1 MKTFLKILDI
11 AIYCILVVFAIM
23 FALIGVSA
31 LFLLIVEGD
40 FMNIYGLAGFAIAWL
55 IWNILR

>member
-1 MKTFLKILDI
+1 MKQFLKIMDI
-11 AIYCILVVFAIM
+11 ATYCILVVFAIM

-40 FMNIYGLAGFAIAWL
+40 LMNIYGLAGFAIAWL
-55 IWNILR
+55 IWNMLR

>member
-1 MKTFLKILDI
+1 MKTFLKTLNV
-11 AIYCILVVFAIM
+11 ATYCMLVVFAIM

-40 FMNIYGLAGFAIAWL
+40 LMNIYGLAGFVMVWI

>member
-11 AIYCILVVFAIM
+11 ATYCILVVFAIT